1 MTTDRRPQDQPLDER
16 APAQVDAA
24 GRAGAL
30 QRRTLQ
36 VLVISNVVGGVAVAS
51 GFAVAGLLAENISG
65 STSMSGLVATSTTL
79 GAAVLAVPLA
89 GLARRR
95 GRRVSLATGYLIA
108 VTGAVLSIVAAQVD
122 SLALL
127 LIAGCL
133 FGSGSAANLQS
144 RYAATDAA
152 DPRYVARSLSVVVW
166 ATTIGVVVGPNLTGL
181 GGSAGAAVG
190 VLPLAGPY
198 LFSVVAFALSLATV
212 WFGLRRLQLST
223 PRTKVERQPLATTFR
238 RVMAIPHARLGLL
251 AIASAHSVMVGV
263 MSMTA
268 VHLRHHGASLTVV
281 GFVISGHVAGM
292 YALSPVMGWLADRLG
307 RIPTI
312 GVGLAVLAVAMA
324 VAALAPD
331 EAHSLTALSL
341 VLLGIGWSACLVAGS
356 TLLSYSV
363 PADIR
368 TSAQGLSDL
377 TMGALASIAGTAAGP
392 ILAHLGF
399 HWLAVLCALL
409 LVPVAVMAALTPQ
422 LASSNKIDSA

>member
-1 MTTDRRPQDQPLDER
+1 MTADPVPQDVT
-16 APAQVDAA
+16 PAS
-24 GRAGAL
+24 L
-30 QRRTLQ
+30 QRSTLR

-51 GFAVAGLLAENISG
+51 GFAVSGLLAENISG
-65 STSMSGLVATSTTL
+65 STSMAGLVATSTTL

-89 GLARRR
+89 GLARTH

-108 VTGAVLSIVAAQVD
+108 TLGAALSIVAAQID
-122 SLALL
+122 SLVLL
-127 LIAGCL
+127 LLAGCL

-152 DPRYVARSLSVVVW
+152 DPKYVARSLSVVVW

-181 GGSAGAAVG
+181 GGSVGTSVG
-190 VLPLAGPY
+190 VLALAGPY
-198 LFSVVAFALSLATV
+198 LFSVIAFALSLATV

-223 PRTKVERQPLATTFR
+223 PRTKVERQPLLTTLR

-251 AIASAHSVMVGV
+251 AIATAHSVMVGV
-263 MSMTA
+263 MSMTS

-312 GVGLAVLAVAMA
+312 GIGLAVLAMAMT
-324 VAALAPD
+324 VAAVAPD

-341 VLLGIGWSACLVAGS
+341 VLLGLGWSACLVAGS
-356 TLLSYSV
+356 TLMSNAV
-363 PADIR
+363 PTDIR

-377 TMGALASIAGTAAGP
+377 TMGAFASIAGTAAGP
-392 ILAHLGF
+392 VLAALGF
-399 HWLAVLCALL
+399 HWLAVLCGLL
-409 LVPVAVMAALTPQ
+409 LIPVALTAALTKQ
-422 LASSNKIDSA
+422 QVQSA